1 MTIEEQLKIGVSP
14 VDLGNCTKSIKEF
27 YNISEEENF
36 IILNHEKKNINEK
49 NKTTENNEDNSI
61 TLGKYSQI
69 EIYDFSGRKPDLSVC
84 KEGIK
89 IMKYLGDVKEIDIN
103 SAKNNAELGIDIFN
117 ASSDFFNNICFQYK
131 SNDGKDIV
139 VNDRRSDIYKN
150 VSFCQDGCI
159 YKGMNYN
166 LMIANCICDS
176 NSLQGNTNF
185 SRNKYNKTETSEFKK
200 LIKSFL
206 ANLLDF
212 NIDAIY
218 CYNLVFNIPL
228 LKGNIGFYFMGTMT
242 IFQISCLI
250 IFFFKRLKPIKKYL
264 IKYKSLANPL
274 KIKNKIKKMSN
285 ILKIGKKIDI
295 FEFRKENNI
304 GNNISSKK
312 LIINNPDRDNN
323 LIKGKSSNKYEI
335 SSKKILNNKKYYKY
349 NHKVDILKNEKK
361 MNNLILNDGGLSSN
375 EKFKKIERKNRKIN
389 SLNIRNIKKNI
400 FIYKD
405 KYNFAQENIQ
415 NISNKK
421 NCLNKIKLSQKDE
434 DLQNMDFKYAII
446 KDKRSCLRI
455 YWSYWIES
463 QIILGTFFTENYL
476 DLFIIKFSFF
486 TSTFQISFFLNALF
500 YTDEYISNAYH
511 NQGILDFFTGL
522 PKAVYSFIATL
533 ITTNLLKMLSN
544 SKNELLQIIRN
555 QKKIKNYIIIINN
568 KLKKLSC
575 KLTVY
580 FTLIFIFSFLFLYYV
595 SSFCA
600 VYIHSQK
607 YWFIGC
613 LESFTIDS
621 LVNFP
626 VCIFISTLRFI
637 AIHKKIK
644 CLFVFVNIISVII

>member
-69 EIYDFSGRKPDLSVC
+69 EIYDFSGRKLDLSVY

-103 SAKNNAELGIDIFN
+103 SAKNNAELGIDIFD

-131 SNDGKDIV
+131 LNDGKDIV

-159 YKGMNYN
+159 YKGMDYN

-212 NIDAIY
+212 NIDVIY

-228 LKGNIGFYFMGTMT
+228 LKGNIGFYFMITMT

-389 SLNIRNIKKNI
+389 SLNISNIKK
-400 FIYKD
+400 
-405 KYNFAQENIQ
+405 KY
-415 NISNKK
+415 
-421 NCLNKIKLSQKDE
+421 
-434 DLQNMDFKYAII
+434 
-446 KDKRSCLRI
+446 
-455 YWSYWIES
+455 
-463 QIILGTFFTENYL
+463 
-476 DLFIIKFSFF
+476 
-486 TSTFQISFFLNALF
+486 F
-500 YTDEYISNAYH
+500 YI
-511 NQGILDFFTGL
+511 
-522 PKAVYSFIATL
+522 
-533 ITTNLLKMLSN
+533 
-544 SKNELLQIIRN
+544 
-555 QKKIKNYIIIINN
+555 
-568 KLKKLSC
+568 
-575 KLTVY
+575 
-580 FTLIFIFSFLFLYYV
+580 
-595 SSFCA
+595 
-600 VYIHSQK
+600 
-607 YWFIGC
+607 
-613 LESFTIDS
+613 
-621 LVNFP
+621 
-626 VCIFISTLRFI
+626 
-637 AIHKKIK
+637 
-644 CLFVFVNIISVII
+644 